1 MGEILLIP
9 WANVVM
15 CAALWL
21 LAGCAPA
28 TRLSPAPSC
37 SLSAADS
44 AWVERA
50 LAAWRFSVREITHIQ
65 NIENFRAI
73 LFDEDCIRVSAN
85 ALSNDNFRDVLWT
98 ATSHSGAIG
107 LPDGEEMP
115 ASVTSFTS
123 ASAEGAYFVMAVPSV
138 WRSGGVPGGPLGL
151 ETLMVAV
158 LLHEGSHV
166 AQSPTY
172 GARITDLAQRY
183 ALPESFNDDS
193 VQERF
198 GAEPQFTSS
207 IARETDLFFEAAQS
221 QNDDAAR
228 ELAREAR
235 ALMKA
240 RAQRWYVGADSYFGE
255 AEDLWLTFEG
265 AGQWVGY
272 QWLVSPAGA
281 NVSRTEAMAGFAR
294 RSRWWSQNEG
304 LAIALT
310 LDRLGA
316 TGWPRQAFGAGERT
330 LLEMLDAALAE
341 G

>member
-1 MGEILLIP
+1 M
-9 WANVVM
+9 A

-21 LAGCAPA
+21 LTGCTPA
-28 TRLSPAPSC
+28 NRLSPALAC
-37 SLSAADS
+37 SLSIVDS
-44 AWVERA
+44 AWVGRA

-65 NIENFRAI
+65 TSNFRAI
-73 LFDEDCIRVSAN
+73 LFDEHCVLVSAN
-85 ALSNDNFRDVLWT
+85 ALSDGSSRNVLW
-98 ATSHSGAIG
+98 AAAPHSGDIS
-107 LPDGEEMP
+107 LPDGEVIP

-123 ASAEGAYFVMAVPSV
+123 ANAEGAYFVMAAPSV

-166 AQSPTY
+166 AQSHTY

-198 GAEPQFTSS
+198 GDDPQFTAS
-207 IARETDLFFEAAQS
+207 IERETDLFFA
-221 QNDDAAR
+221 AAR
-228 ELAREAR
+228 SSTNDMAFQLAREAR

-240 RAQRWYVGADSYFGE
+240 RARRWYVGADSYFGE

-265 AGQWVGY
+265 AGQWVGH

-281 NVSRTEAMAGFAR
+281 NVSPEDAMAGFAR

-316 TGWPRQAFGAGERT
+316 TDWPRQAFGAGERT
-330 LLEMLDAALAE
+330 LLEMLDDALA
-341 G
+341 